1 MQFTYSVVF
10 VVFRCITT
18 TINSCFLSSFFQEE
32 QLAFLVF
39 LLIVTVI
46 GNSVVLVAVS
56 VAKHRS
62 RMTFFIM
69 HLAIA
74 GKKQFYI

>member
-1 MQFTYSVVF
+1 
-10 VVFRCITT
+10 
-18 TINSCFLSSFFQEE
+18 
-32 QLAFLVF
+32 LAFLAF

-46 GNSVVLVAVS
+46 GNSIVLVAVS
-56 VAKHRS
+56 VAKNRS

-74 GKKQFYI
+74 GKKLIFNNDKKNIICLD

>member
-1 MQFTYSVVF
+1 VWYFKFF
-10 VVFRCITT
+10 VVLPQQLIHAF
-18 TINSCFLSSFFQEE
+18 FLLFFQEE

-46 GNSVVLVAVS
+46 GNSIVLVAVS

-74 GKKQFYI
+74 GKKKFYI